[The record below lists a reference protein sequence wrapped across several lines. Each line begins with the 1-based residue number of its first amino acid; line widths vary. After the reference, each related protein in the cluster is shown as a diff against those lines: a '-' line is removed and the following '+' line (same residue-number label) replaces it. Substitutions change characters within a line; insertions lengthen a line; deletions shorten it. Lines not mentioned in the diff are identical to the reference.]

1 MSIPVVVPG
10 DRGGGAAQDV
20 AALLAGITL
29 PSIEPFGTDN
39 VALAGLPEF
48 MVHPAPD
55 PEPASQASVA
65 RSVVADGVRALSVI
79 KGLEDKVAACK
90 AALVDRVL
98 GAASVEAVAYNL
110 DRGQRANAESG
121 CVAEI
126 ALVLGIAERTA
137 AALGHRAVALQHRP
151 VTREALVSGAIS
163 WRHVCTVL
171 AELETLAETPS
182 VTENDVKD
190 FEARL
195 LRLAVGTT
203 AGVFAAKACRARE
216 SLFPASLGTRTAEAF
231 RSRRIGVEPGRDGMS
246 WLSLHL
252 PTLAANAIMV
262 HCTRTARAIKA
273 NAAEAQRAADAR
285 GGSGEDVRE
294 YRTLEQLRADV
305 AAILLLGQEPPTTT
319 SYTTT
324 STGPGAGGSPVT
336 FGPRGAFDHPGPD
349 EAGSRARAGSSF
361 FPTGQHP
368 PRDTSATVTGRG
380 GGNDS
385 AGGDVVFGQR
395 SAFGV
400 TVTDEE
406 PPWQHARPDP
416 PPDASPQPTL
426 PQVPEGAAVDAGT
439 PLEGTILPAGGPS
452 QGTDTAGEAAPDQ
465 EGDAGEDVPVA
476 GVVVGDGSGWVDGVV
491 DGILE
496 HPQAEYLQQLA
507 DLANNVVLA
516 DPPLPKALVLV
527 TVPVLGLLGLT
538 DEPAELDDRNAGPV
552 PMGIARKLLAGSS
565 TFLRVLTDPIS
576 GEALPLEP
584 ERYTLRDAEKAV
596 LQAMAGGCYFPNC
609 TNPVLV
615 TDLDHV
621 KAFAQGGKTTP
632 GNLRPACAQH
642 HRLKHFKDDKNRH
655 GTPRRIAEPWRTGIR
670 LPGWTPKPCPDG
682 RIGWIS
688 PSGNYH
694 PPQNTEHPRPAY
706 PKWLKNHI
714 TKALQQDGQNGTPD
728 APDVP
733 ETPDTSG
740 QPGPA
745 GT

>member
-1 MSIPVVVPG
+1 
-10 DRGGGAAQDV
+10 
-20 AALLAGITL
+20 
-29 PSIEPFGTDN
+29 
-39 VALAGLPEF
+39 
-48 MVHPAPD
+48 
-55 PEPASQASVA
+55 
-65 RSVVADGVRALSVI
+65 
-79 KGLEDKVAACK
+79 
-90 AALVDRVL
+90 
-98 GAASVEAVAYNL
+98 AASVEAVVYKL
-110 DRGQRANAESG
+110 DAGQRVNAESG

-126 ALVLGIAERTA
+126 AVVLGIAERTA
-137 AALGHRAVALQHRP
+137 AALGHRAVALQQRP
-151 VTREALVSGAIS
+151 VTREALVSGALS

-182 VTENDVKD
+182 VTESDVED
-190 FEARL
+190 FEQRL

-262 HCTRTARAIKA
+262 HCTRAARAIKA

-285 GGSGEDVRE
+285 GGSGEDMRE

-319 SYTTT
+319 QYTTT
-324 STGPGAGGSPVT
+324 NTTSPGPGTSAGAGNGFNGFRAGPGPGGSPVT

-349 EAGSRARAGSSF
+349 AAGARAQAGSSF
-361 FPTGQHP
+361 FPAGQHP
-368 PRDTSATVTGRG
+368 PGDTAATGTGREC
-380 GGNDS
+380 GNDPAS
-385 AGGDVVFGQR
+385 GDVVFGQK

-416 PPDASPQPTL
+416 QPTL
-426 PQVPEGAAVDAGT
+426 PQVAEGAAADAGT
-439 PLEGTILPAGGPS
+439 PLEGTILPAGGPGE
-452 QGTDTAGEAAPDQ
+452 GTDTAGEEA
-465 EGDAGEDVPVA
+465 PVA

-507 DLANNVVLA
+507 DLANNVVLT
-516 DPPLPKALVLV
+516 DPPLPKALVIV

-538 DEPAELDDRNAGPV
+538 DEPAELDDVHAGPV
-552 PMGIARKLLAGSS
+552 PMGIARKLLASSS

-596 LQAMAGGCYFPNC
+596 LQALAGGCYFPNC
-609 TNPVLV
+609 TNPVLL

-632 GNLRPACAQH
+632 GNLRPACAHH

-655 GTPRRIAEPWRTGIR
+655 GTARRIAEPWRTGIR
-670 LPGWTPKPCPDG
+670 LPGWTPKPCQDG

-728 APDVP
+728 AA
-733 ETPDTSG
+733 DT
-740 QPGPA
+740 
-745 GT
+745 

>member
-1 MSIPVVVPG
+1 
-10 DRGGGAAQDV
+10 
-20 AALLAGITL
+20 
-29 PSIEPFGTDN
+29 
-39 VALAGLPEF
+39 
-48 MVHPAPD
+48 
-55 PEPASQASVA
+55 
-65 RSVVADGVRALSVI
+65 
-79 KGLEDKVAACK
+79 
-90 AALVDRVL
+90 
-98 GAASVEAVAYNL
+98 AASVEAVVYKL
-110 DRGQRANAESG
+110 DAGQRVNAESG

-126 ALVLGIAERTA
+126 AVVLGIAERTA

-151 VTREALVSGAIS
+151 VTREALVSGKLS

-182 VTENDVKD
+182 VTESDVAD

-203 AGVFAAKACRARE
+203 AGVFASKACRARE
-216 SLFPASLGTRTAEAF
+216 SLFPQSLGTRTAEAF

-262 HCTRTARAIKA
+262 HCTRAARAIKA

-285 GGSGEDVRE
+285 GGSGEDMRE

-305 AAILLLGQEPPTTT
+305 AAILLLGQEPPTT
-319 SYTTT
+319 SAGAG
-324 STGPGAGGSPVT
+324 SSAGAGKGFNGFRAGPGPGGSSPI

-349 EAGSRARAGSSF
+349 AAGR
-361 FPTGQHP
+361 
-368 PRDTSATVTGRG
+368 
-380 GGNDS
+380 
-385 AGGDVVFGQR
+385 DVVFGQR

-406 PPWQHARPDP
+406 PPWQHRRPEP
-416 PPDASPQPTL
+416 PTGASPQPTL
-426 PQVPEGAAVDAGT
+426 PGVPEGAVGDAGT
-439 PLEGTILPAGGPS
+439 PLEGTILPSPGCDDATLSTTG
-452 QGTDTAGEAAPDQ
+452 Q

-507 DLANNVVLA
+507 DLANNVVLT
-516 DPPLPKALVLV
+516 DPPLPKALVIV

-538 DEPAELDDRNAGPV
+538 DEPAELDERNAGPV

-609 TNPVLV
+609 TNPVLL

-670 LPGWTPKPCPDG
+670 LPGWTPKPCQDG

-694 PPQNTEHPRPAY
+694 PPQATENPRPAY
-706 PKWLKNHI
+706 PKWLKTRI
-714 TKALQQDGQNGTPD
+714 TKALQQDGQNSSPD
-728 APDVP
+728 A
-733 ETPDTSG
+733 PDTSG